1 MSENIGHAPEK
12 SRVHTLCRKAAQ
24 CLVLAGH
31 YREADVH
38 IQLRR
43 EIIRKRPIAV
53 DLLENALFRH
63 TPEVKGLPLLLRS
76 GSPGPFFVAPGND
89 HAAQQDQSRNKKGSS
104 PC

>member
-1 MSENIGHAPEK
+1 MLPKK
-12 SRVHTLCRKAAQ
+12 SRVQFLRRKTAQ
-24 CLVLAGH
+24 GLVMAGH
-31 YREADVH
+31 DREADVH

-63 TPEVKGLPLLLRS
+63 QPEAQGLPLLLRS